1 MKKIAVIVPFY
12 NEEKRIQLNSI
23 NELMSISDVHVFLAN
38 DGSTD
43 NTIDILKKINNQYP
57 ENSTLF
63 DYLKNQGKANTIYKS
78 ILKVS
83 ELNSYDY
90 IGYLDADFSTPVKE
104 YVKIIEEIKLNKK
117 QLIFASRI
125 KLLNSSIIR
134 KWYRHYI
141 GRIIITLI
149 NSKFHLG
156 IYDTQCGAKIF
167 SKTIIEV
174 AFQKPFLTAWLFDI
188 EMFIR
193 LKEQNLLVKAQE
205 YPIENWKDV
214 DGSKLGFTSVIK
226 IFKEIYI
233 LFKNY

>member
-1 MKKIAVIVPFY
+1 MKKIAIIVPFY
-12 NEEKRIQLNSI
+12 NEEKRIKIDLI
-23 NELMSISDVHVFLAN
+23 NELIAIGGVHVFLAN

-43 NTIDILKKINNQYP
+43 NTLDLLKTINNQNP
-57 ENSTLF
+57 NNSTLF
-63 DYLKNQGKANTIYKS
+63 DYIKNQGKANTIYKS

-83 ELNSYDY
+83 ALNSYEY
-90 IGYLDADFSTPVKE
+90 IGYFDADFSTPVKE

-125 KLLNSSIIR
+125 KLLNSIIIR

-149 NSKFHLG
+149 NFKFHLG

-167 SKTIIEV
+167 SKEIIDM
-174 AFQKPFLTAWLFDI
+174 AFQKPFLTSWLFDI

-193 LKEQNLLVKAQE
+193 LKEKKILVNAQE
-205 YPIENWKDV
+205 YPIENWRDV
-214 DGSKLGFTSVIK
+214 DGSKLGFSSVIK
-226 IFKEIYI
+226 IFREVYI